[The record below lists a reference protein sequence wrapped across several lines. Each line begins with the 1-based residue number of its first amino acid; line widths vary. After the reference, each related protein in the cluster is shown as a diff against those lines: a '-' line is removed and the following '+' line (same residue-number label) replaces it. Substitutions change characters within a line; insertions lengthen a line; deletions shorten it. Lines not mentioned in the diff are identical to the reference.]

1 MKEWIINNK
10 EWFFSGL
17 GVTILG
23 GIFGILRLIFKRRDN
38 TNSSTNNQNQ
48 HQTVN
53 VYNGVT
59 DNTEK
64 SKSMNKSEPKRTIH
78 ILFIDDEKFNMIQI
92 LKTMGWLNIEYRK
105 NVVNPDDD
113 VVLRSDVIF
122 VDINGVGGGAYRNQ
136 GIGLAAAIKQKHP
149 EKKVVIYSAETT
161 GDRFDED
168 LRKIDK
174 CLPKNAEP
182 IQFSNMIEDL
192 CR

>member
-1 MKEWIINNK
+1 MIEWMINNK
-10 EWFFSGL
+10 EWLFSGV
-17 GVTILG
+17 GATILAG
-23 GIFGILRLIFKRRDN
+23 VFSLKKRKN
-38 TNSSTNNQNQ
+38 KTNSGVNNQNQ
-48 HQTVN
+48 YQTVN
-53 VYNGVT
+53 VYNGGI
-59 DNTEK
+59 DNTGK
-64 SKSMNKSEPKRTIH
+64 SKSMNNNDLKRTVH
-78 ILFIDDEKFNMIQI
+78 ILFIDDEKFNMTQI

-168 LRKIDK
+168 LRKIDR

-192 CR
+192 CK